1 MKSFSKAK
9 IISRQMLTEDICSLW
24 AEVPFAG
31 MAHAGQF
38 VSFYLNDPSH
48 LLPRP
53 ISICDISRRLG
64 ALRFVFRIVGEGT
77 RQLAE
82 LRTGDEIEVLGPLGN
97 GYPLEEASGK
107 RLLLAAGGLGVPPM
121 LGIIRDLYDEPCG
134 AGRVTAPEGTKEY
147 DFRTSSAASAED
159 GKASVTPADGFRRP
173 PLAVTCALGYRHDL
187 FLYDE
192 ISENTAVSIATD
204 DGSSGV
210 HGTVIDAIRQIKTP
224 YDLIFACGPKPMLK
238 ALAAFAKEKEI
249 PLWVSMEE
257 RMACG
262 VGTCLGCVCKTTEP
276 DPHYH
281 VNYKRVCKDG
291 PVFKAEELAELQ

>member
-1 MKSFSKAK
+1 MTQCTKAR
-9 IISRQMLTEDICSLW
+9 IIANEMLTEDICSLW
-24 AEVPFAG
+24 AEVPFA
-31 MAHAGQF
+31 ADAKAGQF

-53 ISICDISRRLG
+53 ISICDMNRRLC

-77 RQLAE
+77 KQLAE
-82 LRTGDEIEVLGPLGN
+82 LKTGDMIDCLGPLGN
-97 GYPLEEASGK
+97 GYPLQEASGK

-121 LGIIRDLYDEPCG
+121 LGIIRNLYDEPC
-134 AGRVTAPEGTKEY
+134 
-147 DFRTSSAASAED
+147 AAEEVNS
-159 GKASVTPADGFRRP
+159 RIRP
-173 PLAVTCALGYRHDL
+173 PKAVTCALGYRHDL

-192 ISENTAVSIATD
+192 ISEQTAVSWATD

-210 HGTVIDAIRQIKTP
+210 HGTVIDAIREIKTP

-238 ALAAFAKEKEI
+238 ALAAFSREHNI
-249 PLWVSMEE
+249 PLYVSMEE

-262 VGTCLGCVCKTTEP
+262 VGACLGCVCRTNEKDE
-276 DPHYH
+276 HYH

-291 PVFKAEELAELQ
+291 PVFRAEELAELNP